1 MNDLDLNILGYI
13 GSGFLGVSLI
23 PQVYK
28 TYSTKN
34 AENLSI
40 IYIILQLITNVIFI
54 VYGIYLHA
62 VPIILCNGLVLSC
75 SSLLFVSKY
84 IFKKNNLGDYT
95 TLNNESTV

>member
-1 MNDLDLNILGYI
+1 MNEFDLNILGYI
-13 GSGFLGVSLI
+13 GSGFLGVSLL

-40 IYIILQLITNVIFI
+40 LYIILQLITNVIFI
-54 VYGIYLHA
+54 IYGIYLNA

-75 SSLLFVSKY
+75 SSLLFASKF
-84 IFKKNNLGDYT
+84 IFKTQTSGDYT
-95 TLNNESTV
+95 TITTV